1 MICGEIN
8 YFLYFLLS
16 HVTSNNGFGLQS
28 NCEELWSRTIL
39 TDQLPPLTPITVK
52 LITSSHQ
59 LSRISPP
66 YQRWWKRKAVIDN
79 GNESVLNGQNYLSRK
94 YDHNLGSLQIP
105 SICSDTA
112 SLLHCL
118 CISDVCS
125 HLAGVVEGSRLPSS
139 RPSPVLQQETLIR
152 DPIPDTAR
160 PPLTCPRPRHGAFW
174 LSAGVLRTDS
184 VL

>member
-79 GNESVLNGQNYLSRK
+79 GNESVLILDLCKPHHKSAGAECGASAQNQATTHRQNY
-94 YDHNLGSLQIP
+94 HNIAMFLFDKWKTKVKQNGYYSSFHFFYWIV
-105 SICSDTA
+105 
-112 SLLHCL
+112 
-118 CISDVCS
+118 CIFP
-125 HLAGVVEGSRLPSS
+125 HK
-139 RPSPVLQQETLIR
+139 
-152 DPIPDTAR
+152 
-160 PPLTCPRPRHGAFW
+160 
-174 LSAGVLRTDS
+174 TDF
-184 VL
+184 

>member
-66 YQRWWKRKAVIDN
+66 EMVEEEGNHRLCQWKCF
-79 GNESVLNGQNYLSRK
+79 
-94 YDHNLGSLQIP
+94 NLGSLQTP
-105 SICSDTA
+105 SICSDAA

-118 CISDVCS
+118 CIPAVCS
-125 HLAGVVEGSRLPSS
+125 HLAGVVEGAWLPSA

-160 PPLTCPRPRHGAFW
+160 PLLTCPRPRHGAFW